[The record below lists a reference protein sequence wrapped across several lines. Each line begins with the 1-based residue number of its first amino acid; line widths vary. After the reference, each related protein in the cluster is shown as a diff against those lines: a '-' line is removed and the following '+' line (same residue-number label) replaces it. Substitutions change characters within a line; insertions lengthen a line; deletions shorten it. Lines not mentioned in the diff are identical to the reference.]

1 MTDVNLIA
9 PLAILGGSFGGGEV
23 FLILVVCLLL
33 FGAKNLPKIARQL
46 GRSMEE
52 FKRAA
57 RDVSQEIMRADIE
70 EKPAAKPP
78 AVSAPPVE
86 EARKIPEQTVPSGKD
101 PQG

>member
-1 MTDVNLIA
+1 MAQVNLIA
-9 PLAILGGSFGGGEV
+9 PFAILGGSFGGGEV

-57 RDVSQEIMRADIE
+57 RDVSQEIMRADID
-70 EKPAAKPP
+70 EKPAVKPLAPP
-78 AVSAPPVE
+78 AE
-86 EARKIPEQTVPSGKD
+86 EARKVPEQTVPSEKE

>member
-1 MTDVNLIA
+1 MAQVTLIA
-9 PLAILGGSFGGGEV
+9 PVAFLGGSFGGSEV

-57 RDVSQEIMRADIE
+57 RDVSHEIMRSDLD
-70 EKPAAKPP
+70 EKPAEKPP
-78 AVSAPPVE
+78 APAAD
-86 EARKIPEQTVPSGKD
+86 EARKIPDQTVASGKD
-101 PQG
+101 PQA

>member
-1 MTDVNLIA
+1 MNLA
-9 PLAILGGSFGGGEV
+9 PYLAILGGSFGGGEV

-57 RDVSQEIMRADIE
+57 RDVSQEIMHADLD

-78 AVSAPPVE
+78 ATPAPPVE
-86 EARKIPEQTVPSGKD
+86 EARQVPAQTVPSEKD
-101 PQG
+101 SQG

>member
-1 MTDVNLIA
+1 MAQVNLIA

-57 RDVSQEIMRADIE
+57 RDVSHEIMRSDLD
-70 EKPAAKPP
+70 EKPAEKPVP
-78 AVSAPPVE
+78 PPVE
-86 EARKIPEQTVPSGKD
+86 EARKIPDQTIASGKD
-101 PQG
+101 QQG